1 MKTLNSQEI
10 FSVAGGVGV
19 PNLSRGGTLTG
30 SGPGPSQCTACA
42 FRDTM
47 VTGTVGGAV
56 AGGLAGAAIGAVAGF
71 VGQFAACMAADATD

>member
-30 SGPGPSQCTACA
+30 SGPGPSQCTAGA